1 MWPHVVTTDKVG
13 VIITCL
19 LQIRE
24 ISVIQVKHLP
34 SITQLA
40 TSRAGV
46 QTQIQPSPKPQIL
59 TIRINIA
66 CSNNRKDSVI
76 GAEQRVVGNRNV
88 SRPAPHQVGPL
99 MHRRINSNS
108 EYGGKPTGTL
118 RRKRSEERPYSY
130 SLQRVL
136 LLIRSLV
143 HLQNE
148 HLLRT
153 CYMQDTVKLVGV
165 Q

>member
-1 MWPHVVTTDKVG
+1 
-13 VIITCL
+13 
-19 LQIRE
+19 
-24 ISVIQVKHLP
+24 
-34 SITQLA
+34 
-40 TSRAGV
+40 
-46 QTQIQPSPKPQIL
+46 
-59 TIRINIA
+59 
-66 CSNNRKDSVI
+66 
-76 GAEQRVVGNRNV
+76 
-88 SRPAPHQVGPL
+88 
-99 MHRRINSNS
+99 MHRRINSNP
-108 EYGGKPTGTL
+108 ECGGKQTGTL

-153 CYMQDTVKLVGV
+153 CYMHSVELVGV